1 MRLRHL
7 LLALVVV
14 AIWGVN
20 FAIIKLGL
28 RQVSPLGLGVARF
41 FLAAFPWVFFIRR
54 PDVPLRLLAG
64 YGLMIFALQF
74 GLLFTGMKVGMSAG
88 LASLILQL
96 QVFFTIG
103 LSVAL
108 LGERPSIWQISGALL
123 AFCGVG
129 LVAAHVGGEV
139 TLAGLALL
147 VGAAAA
153 WGGGNVVSKRISQ
166 TNASVNVLGLV
177 VWGSLVALPPLL
189 IVALA
194 LERETFLASFTDMD
208 WVSGG
213 SIAYIVYLS
222 TLFGFAAWSRLL
234 GLYPVSTVAP
244 FTLLVPVFGF
254 LGSAVLLGEPV
265 QDWKLIASALVIAG
279 LGLNLFGP
287 RLMRRRAP
295 AIDPPPSQG

>member
-1 MRLRHL
+1 MRPRHL

-14 AIWGVN
+14 AIWGIN

-41 FLAAFPWVFFIRR
+41 FLAAFPWVFFIKR
-54 PDVPLRLLAG
+54 PAVPFRLLAG
-64 YGLMIFALQF
+64 YGLLIFALQF
-74 GLLFTGMKVGMSAG
+74 GLLFSGMKVGMSAG

-108 LGERPSIWQISGALL
+108 LGERPTVWQLSGALL
-123 AFCGVG
+123 AFCGVA

-139 TLAGLALL
+139 TMAGLALL

-177 VWGSLVALPPLL
+177 VWGSLIALPPLL
-189 IVALA
+189 VVALL
-194 LERETFLASFTDMD
+194 LERENFLASFTGLD
-208 WVSGG
+208 WISTG

-222 TLFGFAAWSRLL
+222 TLFGFAVWSRLL

-254 LGSAVLLGEPV
+254 LGSAVLLGEPI

-279 LGLNLFGP
+279 LCLNLFGP
-287 RLMRRRAP
+287 RLFKRRAP